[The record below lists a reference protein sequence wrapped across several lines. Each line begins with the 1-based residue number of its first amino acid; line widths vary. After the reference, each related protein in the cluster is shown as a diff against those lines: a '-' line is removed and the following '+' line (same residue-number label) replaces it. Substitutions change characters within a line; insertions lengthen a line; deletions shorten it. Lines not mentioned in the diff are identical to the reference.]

1 MKHAFTSLAFL
12 NKIQTTFPF
21 FLLEGCDGST
31 GKEMAVTLAITCSLA
46 FVLCVIEP
54 RYQESTRLGEFL
66 KLAFL
71 CAGVTV
77 FTLIVELNIFQAI
90 GTLNGIVGQ
99 YSIPSVILLI
109 SILLS
114 VFALVAAWCD
124 QKSLLK
130 VAK

>member
-1 MKHAFTSLAFL
+1 MSLAFL
-12 NKIQTTFPF
+12 NKVQTTFPL

-31 GKEMAVTLAITCSLA
+31 GKEMAVTLAITFSLA

-54 RYQESTRLGEFL
+54 RYQASTRLGEFL
-66 KLAFL
+66 KLALF

-77 FTLIVELNIFQAI
+77 FALIVELNIFQAI
-90 GTLNGIVGQ
+90 GTLKGIIGQ

-109 SILLS
+109 SVVLS
-114 VFALVAAWCD
+114 VFALVTAWCD

-130 VAK
+130 VTK